1 MPGHRKRRQ
10 FKQTDAFTRG
20 MVIGLKRAGWSKRQ
34 IAADTHFGAST
45 MHRLWRRWLE
55 QGNVAIYR
63 NAGATRVTSA
73 RVDRRILRQAV
84 TAPQATCTAILQHV
98 QDTLDHSI
106 STRTISRR
114 LIANGLHS
122 CRPLR
127 RLPLTPPNRR
137 QRLEWCR
144 ARSTWMTEWHRVVF
158 SDESRFCLSSDSRRV
173 RVWRRRGERSNPV
186 AIVER
191 PTVRQR
197 GIMVWGAIAYDS
209 RSHLLCIQGT
219 MTAQRYIDDVLRRV
233 TLPYLHGLPNALY
246 QQDNAR
252 QHTARISQ
260 QALQDVQMLSWP
272 PYSPDLSPIEH
283 VWDIIG
289 RRLHALPQP
298 RSEDELWQMVE
309 REWRAIPQDAIR
321 TLIDSLP
328 RRAAACIAVRD
339 NSCLETLGSLRLPR
353 QTPKKRDSPAR
364 VPLQGYGGAVSVLM
378 LESAAKASA
387 SMLGTASNYRQ
398 SQTFTKVCL
407 DHGAM
412 INESC
417 TPIPHSMRS
426 DVDLHAASPVAQNK
440 QGRVQD
446 LGRGFCPIS
455 IIQSPQT
462 SNFAA
467 SKQLS
472 ILQCNING
480 LCSTATKIKLEEIM
494 EIAEKQKIQIIALQ
508 ETKLN
513 EKYNLKY
520 KNYNILRKDRNKEG
534 GGLAFLIKNLYYE
547 DIAIN
552 IPNTSDLEAQ
562 GIKVYLNQN
571 KTINIFNMYH
581 PPNNKL
587 IDDGTMAQFLTDN
600 TIIVG
605 DLNAKH
611 QLWGC
616 STPNPRGKILSNL
629 FDDNAF
635 MCLND
640 GNPTHHSYSY
650 NTAQALDISFSS
662 PDIFHKCK
670 WQILKSI
677 GSDHLPILIE
687 ISTKTKTSSIK
698 EKFWNFK
705 KANWNLYQ
713 QNTNEDF
720 RKAPTRIKDL
730 EQNWICFKNTII
742 KAAKVSIPRG
752 NIKKWIPNYTH
763 QAKDI
768 QTLITKRNELQ
779 KKCTQNQTNCRTE
792 LNIVNAKI
800 KRLYVNMKREKW
812 KQTCENLNPR
822 NPNTKLWHLAKQI
835 DRAQPQTENTNMIKN
850 TDGTPATND
859 KNAANLLG
867 NSYQISSKIKFEIK
881 DKKVEKKAR
890 KIIHDCKNVTSTHNI
905 FHEKINMKE
914 LDYALE
920 NTDLNKTP
928 GPDGIHGQ
936 MISNL
941 GKNGKEKLLD
951 IFNNSWKT
959 GKLPQDWKTAT
970 IIPIKKLDK
979 SADDPKN
986 YRPISL
992 TSICCK
998 LMEKIIL
1005 RRLTYHLD
1013 TRNLLP
1019 KEQYGFRKGHGTIDQ
1034 LLFFTQKVKDAQN
1047 RKPTNHTIAAFLDLT
1062 QAFDKVWKNKLIT
1075 KLYKHF
1081 KIDGKAITWIND
1093 FLKNRYIRVKYNGT
1107 LSKTFKLY
1115 QGLPQGSVLSPTLFT
1130 LFIAGIE
1137 EKISHKTNIGL
1148 FADDIILWSS
1158 NTNWKKAERDLN
1170 KTLFHLEKFANKHK
1184 LEFNP
1189 QKSET
1194 CLFTTD
1200 KKLYKIRPKIILK
1213 EQQLQYNKHPK
1224 YLGYTLDPEINS
1236 SKHIEEVIR
1245 KGRDRLKI
1253 LKYISGRE
1261 WGADATTLKLTY
1273 TSLIRPILEYG
1284 YQIYGTASET
1294 NLKSLERIQ
1303 LSAARIITGL
1313 RNTCPNDIVLYEAD
1327 IMPLKDRRSYNLPK
1341 YINKIKSYG
1350 NKHRTSKYIL
1360 NWESNLRLKKE
1371 GPLHLA
1377 KRNEFLKYKVEKN
1390 YLAEKMSPCKPLQ
1403 NVIFNATLN
1412 EPTNKQYQNPEYL
1425 KQLSLEIINNIPK
1438 NAITIYTDGSRDE
1451 LGHTGSGCLIK
1462 TTNGIEKM
1470 NRRNP
1475 DFCSV
1480 FRSELIAIYEAL
1492 KSIRNTNYQD
1502 IWILTDSRS
1511 AIQHLSHTGE
1521 LRDKVSRNI
1530 IGYLQKLSKTSKIH
1544 LQWIPSHVGIE
1555 GNEAADVLAKKGT
1568 KEPLPQKNK
1577 LTFKEIETIAKTKI
1591 NKNWRIPPK
1600 HSWYSGVNPGGA
1612 LKIRNRQHQTTLTR
1626 FRTGHLKPLK
1636 IENNNKIYPTCP
1648 KCSLAPAAPEHILAC
1663 IRCTKQ
1669 DLWERPL
1676 LIIKQLEEHE
1686 LMEFLRKRL
1695 RDELGSTPQCK
1706 RLRHEF
1712 GSTPQCKRLRH
1723 ELGSTPQCK
1732 RLRHVLGSTPQCK
1745 RLRHDLGSTP
1755 QCKRL
1760 RHELGSTPQCKRLRY
1775 ELGSTPQ
1782 C

>member
-1 MPGHRKRRQ
+1 MEQIIGIFHWLGKCVS
-10 FKQTDAFTRG
+10 TSDA
-20 MVIGLKRAGWSKRQ
+20 LKTSLM
-34 IAADTHFGAST
+34 IESDV
-45 MHRLWRRWLE
+45 LE
-55 QGNVAIYR
+55 EAL
-63 NAGATRVTSA
+63 S
-73 RVDRRILRQAV
+73 
-84 TAPQATCTAILQHV
+84 
-98 QDTLDHSI
+98 
-106 STRTISRR
+106 
-114 LIANGLHS
+114 LHS
-122 CRPLR
+122 
-127 RLPLTPPNRR
+127 
-137 QRLEWCR
+137 
-144 ARSTWMTEWHRVVF
+144 
-158 SDESRFCLSSDSRRV
+158 
-173 RVWRRRGERSNPV
+173 
-186 AIVER
+186 
-191 PTVRQR
+191 
-197 GIMVWGAIAYDS
+197 
-209 RSHLLCIQGT
+209 
-219 MTAQRYIDDVLRRV
+219 
-233 TLPYLHGLPNALY
+233 
-246 QQDNAR
+246 
-252 QHTARISQ
+252 
-260 QALQDVQMLSWP
+260 
-272 PYSPDLSPIEH
+272 
-283 VWDIIG
+283 
-289 RRLHALPQP
+289 
-298 RSEDELWQMVE
+298 
-309 REWRAIPQDAIR
+309 
-321 TLIDSLP
+321 
-328 RRAAACIAVRD
+328 
-339 NSCLETLGSLRLPR
+339 
-353 QTPKKRDSPAR
+353 
-364 VPLQGYGGAVSVLM
+364 GYGGAVSVLM

-472 ILQCNING
+472 ILQGNING

-562 GIKVYLNQN
+562 
-571 KTINIFNMYH
+571 
-581 PPNNKL
+581 
-587 IDDGTMAQFLTDN
+587 
-600 TIIVG
+600 
-605 DLNAKH
+605 
-611 QLWGC
+611 
-616 STPNPRGKILSNL
+616 
-629 FDDNAF
+629 
-635 MCLND
+635 
-640 GNPTHHSYSY
+640 
-650 NTAQALDISFSS
+650 
-662 PDIFHKCK
+662 
-670 WQILKSI
+670 
-677 GSDHLPILIE
+677 E
-687 ISTKTKTSSIK
+687 ISTKTKTISIK

-705 KANWNLYQ
+705 KANCNLYQ

-730 EQNWICFKNTII
+730 EQNWISFKNTII
-742 KAAKVSIPRG
+742 KAAKVSIPR
-752 NIKKWIPNYTH
+752 
-763 QAKDI
+763 
-768 QTLITKRNELQ
+768 
-779 KKCTQNQTNCRTE
+779 
-792 LNIVNAKI
+792 
-800 KRLYVNMKREKW
+800 
-812 KQTCENLNPR
+812 
-822 NPNTKLWHLAKQI
+822 
-835 DRAQPQTENTNMIKN
+835 
-850 TDGTPATND
+850 
-859 KNAANLLG
+859 
-867 NSYQISSKIKFEIK
+867 
-881 DKKVEKKAR
+881 
-890 KIIHDCKNVTSTHNI
+890 
-905 FHEKINMKE
+905 
-914 LDYALE
+914 E

-951 IFNNSWKT
+951 ILNNSWKT

-992 TSICCK
+992 T
-998 LMEKIIL
+998 
-1005 RRLTYHLD
+1005 R
-1013 TRNLLP
+1013 
-1019 KEQYGFRKGHGTIDQ
+1019 HGTIDQ

-1170 KTLFHLEKFANKHK
+1170 KTLFHLEKLANKHK

-1189 QKSET
+1189 QKSDT

-1213 EQQLQYNKHPK
+1213 EQQVQYNKHPK
-1224 YLGYTLDPEINS
+1224 YLGYILDPEINS
-1236 SKHIEEVIR
+1236 SKHIEDVIR

-1390 YLAEKMSPCKPLQ
+1390 YLAEKISPCKPLQ

-1612 LKIRNRQHQTTLTR
+1612 LKIKNRQHQTTLTR

-1636 IENNNKIYPTCP
+1636 IENNNKTYPTCP
-1648 KCSLAPAAPEHILAC
+1648 KCSLSIPIVHEAHVIQIPDLHMLVQGATEELIDKAEPTLTQEMKRHAIIVSLAVGHTDSETA
-1663 IRCTKQ
+1663 I
-1669 DLWERPL
+1669 
-1676 LIIKQLEEHE
+1676 
-1686 LMEFLRKRL
+1686 
-1695 RDELGSTPQCK
+1695 S
-1706 RLRHEF
+1706 
-1712 GSTPQCKRLRH
+1712 
-1723 ELGSTPQCK
+1723 
-1732 RLRHVLGSTPQCK
+1732 
-1745 RLRHDLGSTP
+1745 
-1755 QCKRL
+1755 
-1760 RHELGSTPQCKRLRY
+1760 
-1775 ELGSTPQ
+1775 
-1782 C
+1782 